1 MHTIASS
8 ADRRSAEHRD
18 PEERKGSTGLNA
30 TSTKRRLRAATRGYL
45 TLPLLIGGL
54 ATLLHPLRAAQAPPE
69 RGDVVFHETF
79 DHGWADR
86 WVVQRLSSRAT
97 LFNVV
102 SLVDGEAL
110 FAQSDNAAS
119 ALIRVVDGV
128 EGVAAS
134 LSWRWR
140 IEQPLPASTREREKR
155 GDDFVARVF
164 VIFGDELNQDTRAL
178 CYVWSASEPVGALFA
193 NPHFEQVKT
202 IVVRGGSDRV
212 AEWIIEERDIAADYR
227 RAFGASEAQVGA
239 IALMVDT
246 DNSRST
252 ARSWFDDVRLVV
264 KVSSEQ

>member
-1 MHTIASS
+1 M
-8 ADRRSAEHRD
+8 
-18 PEERKGSTGLNA
+18 NA
-30 TSTKRRLRAATRGYL
+30 TSTKRPLRAATRGYL
-45 TLPLLIGGL
+45 TLPLLVGGL
-54 ATLLHPLRAAQAPPE
+54 TTLLHPLRAAQAPPE
-69 RGDVVFHETF
+69 PGSVVFHEMF

-86 WVVQRLSSRAT
+86 WTVQRLSSRAT

-128 EGVAAS
+128 DGVAAS

-140 IEQPLPASTREREKR
+140 IEQPLPANIQERQKR
-155 GDDFVARVF
+155 GDDYVGRVF
-164 VIFGDELNQDTRAL
+164 VIFGKELNEDTRAL
-178 CYVWSASEPVGALFA
+178 CYVWSANGSVGAMFA
-193 NPHFEQVKT
+193 NPHVEQVTT
-202 IVVRGGSDRV
+202 IVVRSGSARV
-212 AEWIIEERDIAADYR
+212 AEWIVEERDIAADYR
-227 RAFGASEAQVGA
+227 RAFGASAARIGA

-264 KVSSEQ
+264 RSER